1 VKEIEFATATKV
13 FIRYFYTLSRTFVS
27 MQNTLALIRQHVKH
41 KFASEGTGHDWHHIE
56 RVTQNALRIAEAE
69 GGDLMLVELAALLHD
84 IDDHKFNGGDLE
96 AGARTARQLLS
107 ELGVDETVIEQ
118 VTHIIAT
125 VSYKGAHVHSVPSS
139 LEGKIVQDADRLD
152 AIGAIGIARAFAYGG
167 SKNRPIYDPKQ
178 QPELHETV
186 QAYISSGTH
195 TINHFY
201 EKLLLLKDKMNTET
215 GKRLAAERHAYM
227 ENYLAQFY
235 REWNGNSN

>member
-1 VKEIEFATATKV
+1 MNRMAVSLHHIE
-13 FIRYFYTLSRTFVS
+13 
-27 MQNTLALIRQHVKH
+27 LIRQHVKL
-41 KFASEGTGHDWHHIE
+41 KFAYEGTGHDWHHIE
-56 RVTQNALRIAEAE
+56 RVTQNALRIAKAE
-69 GGDLMLVELAALLHD
+69 GGNLELVELAALLHD

-96 AGARTARQLLS
+96 VGARTARKLLS
-107 ELGVDETVIEQ
+107 TLGVDETVIEQ

-125 VSYKGAHVHSVPSS
+125 LSYKGAHVHSVPSS

-167 SKNRPIYDPKQ
+167 SKNRPIYDPEQ
-178 QPELHETV
+178 QPELHETA
-186 QAYISSGTH
+186 QAYISSATH

-227 ENYLAQFY
+227 ENFLAQFY
-235 REWNGNSN
+235 REWNSNSN